1 MEKIRNLKYPA
12 SEPAELSPLLQQINH
27 ALRGLRY
34 GAIEITIHD
43 GYIVQI
49 ERREKQRPS
58 PADRWHI
65 FS

>member
-1 MEKIRNLKYPA
+1 MEKIHNLRYPA
-12 SEPAELSPLLQQINH
+12 SETSALSPLLQQINH

-58 PADRWHI
+58 PTDRWHI
-65 FS
+65 NS